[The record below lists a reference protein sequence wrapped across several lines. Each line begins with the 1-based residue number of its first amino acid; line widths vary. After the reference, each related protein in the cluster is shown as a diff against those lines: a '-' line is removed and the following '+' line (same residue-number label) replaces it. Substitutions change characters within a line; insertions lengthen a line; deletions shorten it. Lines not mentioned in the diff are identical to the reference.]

1 MVEGVMVV
9 VARGQGVT
17 VVVVKRVTVV
27 TVVMVVMVVG
37 CCAGGHCQ

>member
-17 VVVVKRVTVV
+17 VMVVKRVTVV
-27 TVVMVVMVVG
+27 VTVVG
-37 CCAGGHCQ
+37 CCGWPLSVVH

>member
-9 VARGQGVT
+9 VAHGQGVT

-27 TVVMVVMVVG
+27 MVVG
-37 CCAGGHCQ
+37 CCVGGHCQ

>member
-1 MVEGVMVV
+1 MVEGVTVV

-27 TVVMVVMVVG
+27 TVVG
-37 CCAGGHCQ
+37 CCAGGRCQ